1 MSAQMDNSDQA
12 APRDE
17 GQALLSVRNL
27 KTHFPVRGGL
37 LSGSSGVVKAVDGVS
52 FEVAPGEVFG
62 LVGESGSGKSTLGRT
77 LVNLIGSTSGE
88 LHYRGIDLT
97 RQTAKS
103 MRSLRRE
110 LSVIFQ
116 DPNASLNPA
125 MTIADGVGHP
135 LRIHGLATTRSEVR
149 REVSAILERV
159 GLSPPETFLDRY
171 PDELSGGQKQRLV
184 IARALIT
191 RPKLVIADEP
201 VAALDMSVRARVLE
215 LMLELKD
222 ELNLTYILI
231 THDLATA
238 RFMCDRMGILYLG
251 KFVEQGGA
259 NRLFDAPKHPYTQA
273 LLDAIPLPEA
283 GRRGREKTL
292 PRGEIPD
299 AIRPPAGCRFHPR
312 CARAFEVCGWEGH
325 DLIEAIEA
333 RWTTID
339 NETRNNEQQ
348 LLGRL
353 QSAEV
358 DREYVRFACPDAT
371 ALEQWLRQ
379 TGPSLPSHVF
389 TGISDVRA
397 EANGLTVTFR
407 PAPEPA
413 MQEVAGRHV
422 ACHLHGIKAL
432 ESGDHVGQA
441 DWAALAAEWPPAP
454 NSDCS

>member
-1 MSAQMDNSDQA
+1 METSAQVEQPDDN
-12 APRDE
+12 
-17 GQALLSVRNL
+17 QALLAVKNL
-27 KTHFPVRGGL
+27 KTHFPVRGA
-37 LSGSSGVVKAVDGVS
+37 LSQDSAVKAVDGVS

-77 LVNLIGSTSGE
+77 LVNLIGATSGE
-88 LHYRGIDLT
+88 LVYRGIDLT
-97 RQTAKS
+97 RQTERT
-103 MRSLRRE
+103 MQPLRRE

-135 LRIHGLATTRSEVR
+135 LRIHGLAKTRDEMR
-149 REVSAILERV
+149 REVAVMLERV
-159 GLSPPETFLDRY
+159 GLSPPESFLDRY

-191 RPKLVIADEP
+191 RPRLVIADEP

-215 LMLELKD
+215 LMLELKA

-251 KFVEQGGA
+251 KAVEQGESKQ
-259 NRLFDAPKHPYTQA
+259 LFDNPKHPYTRA

-299 AIRPPAGCRFHPR
+299 AVRPPAGCRFHPR

-333 RWTTID
+333 RWTDID
-339 NETRNNEQQ
+339 AELRNDEQR

-353 QSAEV
+353 TNAQV
-358 DREYVRFACPDAT
+358 QREYVRFACPDAEG
-371 ALEQWLRQ
+371 LEQWLRDI
-379 TGPSLPSHVF
+379 GPSLPSRVF
-389 TGISDVRA
+389 TGISEIRA
-397 EANGLTVTFR
+397 EKDGLTVLFR
-407 PAPEPA
+407 AAPEPS
-413 MQEVAGRHV
+413 MQDVSGRHV
-422 ACHLHGIKAL
+422 ACHLHGVRAL
-432 ESGDHVGQA
+432 DDGDHVGEQ
-441 DWAALAAEWPPAP
+441 DWTALAREWPPV
-454 NSDCS
+454 NEGD